1 MSSWQVGAVKISRV
15 VEIVVPFPEG
25 TIFPEATLKTL
36 KPTPWLIPQFVTEG
50 GAIPL
55 SVHALLVETLGKKI
69 IVDTGIGNDKPRHL
83 LTTLG
88 MQPLSTPF
96 LQNLANA
103 GASRET
109 IDLVINTHLHI
120 DHVGWN
126 TMLVDGKFVPTFPK
140 ARHLIGSYELD
151 HWRREGDE
159 EQQVIMADSVQPILD
174 AGLADLVEP
183 NDRVSP
189 EICLMPSPGHT
200 PGHFSLLI
208 DSEGQR
214 AVIAGDIAHHPVQMA
229 HPEWHTGFDSDVQL
243 AIDTRRRLFSEWADQ
258 PILVFGGHYGPGY
271 IKRDGAVFR
280 FKTA

>member
-1 MSSWQVGAVKISRV
+1 M
-15 VEIVVPFPEG
+15 
-25 TIFPEATLKTL
+25 
-36 KPTPWLIPQFVTEG
+36 
-50 GAIPL
+50 
-55 SVHALLVETLGKKI
+55 HALLVETLGKKI

-96 LQNLANA
+96 LQNLAKA

-140 ARHLIGSYELD
+140 ARHLIGRYELD
-151 HWRREGDE
+151 HWRRDGDE

-174 AGLADLVEP
+174 AGLAELVEP

-280 FKTA
+280 FEAV